1 MEQTFIKKAE
11 KEAQEKAIKQIAS
24 MLSRADQLDKVEQY
38 QRRIARKK
46 ASVEARLKAAVQS
59 QLDGVK
65 TGLNQMKQAL
75 QEVKEIRESMSE
87 VNSMYTS
94 VGTLSVKMRD
104 IKDITSQH
112 SQLATAMENLKNIFE
127 VPDEVEK
134 AREMLK
140 DGKLLLAHKVLT
152 DLENSRD
159 DLLYEQ
165 HKLENHSEADVRQL
179 QTYFS
184 EAENLSTELA
194 NQLWRVLAKTIP
206 TIRKD
211 PTNITTALRIVEREE
226 RTDMKL
232 LQNQEA
238 NGFLP
243 PGRPKRWGAK
253 CLEVLKEAVEARVE
267 SDVYEEREENKMWLV
282 RHLEILRQTVV
293 DDLLVAKFVCRY
305 SFPPSYNIFDK
316 YVIWYHEALSLHLQT
331 LIDINLEGNEI
342 ISLLR
347 WLNEYHGTQMM
358 GRMEF
363 RLNVDNL
370 PPLLDEDTR
379 TQLIENYYST
389 TCTNLRSWIDNSLQK
404 DVADWSS
411 QKEAETDQEG
421 YKRTDL
427 PVIFFQMIQQ
437 TIQVAKT
444 ISKELTKK
452 VVAACVDQMKEF
464 LHTYADAMT
473 SYKEDHFRDRTQP
486 PNYYTYMVAI
496 INNCLAFIKY
506 ATKFENELQDV
517 MKDEVATSAD
527 SGNPFG
533 EEESNVQFLLDF
545 KTDMLQFGKVGCD
558 YFLDEVFLD
567 VKEHFDKLLTRNTL
581 DNGECVETF
590 CATLEDYYND
600 FCALEPQYLNYLLVE
615 AERRAIVEYLK
626 AILDRRMR
634 CNNDKERSEISER
647 LNQDRDYLTAW
658 FDRYT
663 SKNCERE
670 SCDLLRFVAEVV
682 KLQDKSMMTL
692 ELSGLVSKYKDASTE
707 QLQAILAI
715 RGDYSGSESKEVSD
729 EVTVEMKKPGSNRII
744 KSVFS
749 SVQSNRRAG
758 FFNRN

>member
-1 MEQTFIKKAE
+1 MEQTFVKKAE

-75 QEVKEIRESMSE
+75 QEVKEIKESMSD
-87 VNSMYTS
+87 VNRMYTS

-134 AREMLK
+134 ARAMLK

-165 HKLENHSEADVRQL
+165 HKLANHSESDVRQL

-194 NQLWRVLAKTIP
+194 NQLWRVLAKTIQ
-206 TIRKD
+206 TVRKD

-232 LQNQEA
+232 LQNKEA

-243 PGRPKRWGAK
+243 PGRPKRWGVK

-267 SDVYEEREENKMWLV
+267 SDVHETREESKMWLV
-282 RHLEILRQTVV
+282 RHLEILRQVIV
-293 DDLLVAKFVCRY
+293 EDLLVAKFVCRY

-331 LIDINLEGNEI
+331 LIDENLEGNEI

-347 WLNEYHGTQMM
+347 WLNEYHGSQMM
-358 GRMEF
+358 GRVEF
-363 RLNVDNL
+363 RLNCDDL

-389 TCTNLRSWIDNSLQK
+389 TCENLRSWIDNSLKK
-404 DVADWSS
+404 DVTDWSD
-411 QKEAETDQEG
+411 QHKEPDTDQEG

-437 TIQVAKT
+437 TIEVAKT

-464 LHTYADAMT
+464 LHKYADAMT

-486 PNYYTYMVAI
+486 ANYYTFMVAI

-517 MKDEVATSAD
+517 MTDEVKVES
-527 SGNPFG
+527 SNPFG
-533 EEESNVQFLLDF
+533 EEEANVQFLLDF

-558 YFLDEVFLD
+558 YLLDEVFLD
-567 VKEHFDKLLTRNTL
+567 VKEHFDKLLTRGTL
-581 DNGECVETF
+581 SNGECVETF

-600 FCALEPQYLNYLLVE
+600 FCSLEPQYLTYLLVE

-626 AILDRRMR
+626 VILDRRMR
-634 CNNDKERSEISER
+634 CNNDDERGLVAER
-647 LNQDRDYLTAW
+647 MNQDRDYLTAW

-692 ELSGLVSKYKDASTE
+692 ELSGLVSKYKDATSE

-729 EVTVEMKKPGSNRII
+729 EVTAEMKKSSKPIR
-744 KSVFS
+744 SVFS
-749 SVQSNRRAG
+749 SVRSNRRAG